1 MNIWDW
7 IAPTPIEV
15 NASQRGSGIAHNH
28 AIRINHRYQF
38 YYVVVKYGVILSII
52 QRQFAYNMTHYKTT
66 VSLSSMEPCLNIY
79 ALPFSISESTISCFL
94 FGESKL
100 IDIETSN
107 ALSDNFLSVEQI
119 IVNNLKVFPFF
130 FIAVGTHQLILFFK
144 LIFKFCFLCS
154 KFFLTC
160 FTNVYLLQII
170 LSFFAATSLLIIF
183 FKCLFFF

>member
-1 MNIWDW
+1 MNIGDW

-15 NASQRGSGIAHNH
+15 NASQRRSGIAHNH
-28 AIRINHRYQF
+28 TIRINHRYQF

-52 QRQFAYNMTHYKTT
+52 HSQFAYNMTHYKTT
-66 VSLSSMEPCLNIY
+66 VSLSSMKPCLNIY

-100 IDIETSN
+100 IDIEASD
-107 ALSDNFLSVEQI
+107 ALSDHFLSVEQI

-130 FIAVGTHQLILFFK
+130 FIVVGTHQLILFFK

-160 FTNVYLLQII
+160 FTNVNLLQII
-170 LSFFAATSLLIIF
+170 LSFFAASSLLNI
-183 FKCLFFF
+183 